1 MRNNTLILSM
11 TLVAAAAS
19 SGCRLTANN
28 EPASG
33 TLLVCLFDRSISADG
48 PETKDRYLA
57 DFSKLVADLQP
68 GDTVVA
74 DAITENPTA
83 TMRFPVHI
91 VLPSYDPAQSNPLV
105 HKRELQAAKR
115 TLLEQVGQLVR
126 GTPATKKTAILDAL
140 YVTRK
145 VWQSDAGKKAARR
158 TIVVFSD
165 MVEDSAQANFEH
177 DYLNAGRIKTL
188 LGIEEKN
195 SRLPDLKGVD
205 AWVAGATPDRTM
217 GEARIRS
224 IETFWEAYF
233 SRCGAILTPDRY
245 GPALL
250 NFALVK
256 N

>member
-1 MRNNTLILSM
+1 M

-19 SGCRLTANN
+19 SGCRLTAHNT
-28 EPASG
+28 PASG
-33 TLLVCLFDRSISADG
+33 TFLICLFDRSITADG

-83 TMRFPVHI
+83 TMRFPVHV
-91 VLPSYDPAQSNPLV
+91 VLPSYDPAQNNPLL

-115 TLLEQVGQLVR
+115 SLLEQVGQLVR

-145 VWQSDAGKKAARR
+145 VLLSESGKKAARR
-158 TIVVFSD
+158 TIVLFSD
-165 MVEDSAQANFEH
+165 MVEDSSRANFEH
-177 DYLNAGRIKTL
+177 ESLTAGRVKALI
-188 LGIEEKN
+188 GIEEKA
-195 SRLPDLKGVD
+195 SRLPELKGVEV
-205 AWVAGATPDRTM
+205 WVAGATPDRTM

-224 IETFWEAYF
+224 IENFWEAYF

-250 NFALVK
+250 NFAIAK
-256 N
+256 D